1 MAEVKRIIAET
12 LRRESR
18 GCGADFLQ
26 RIRAGLIGFG
36 IIIILSG
43 GLKWLGS

>member
-1 MAEVKRIIAET
+1 MAEVKRIITET

-36 IIIILSG
+36 VIVVLSW